1 MFDKL
6 YGMMNW
12 PLIEGIEYTDIDN
25 PKDLLGQHL
34 VEDGLL
40 IQAFIPDAESVQVK
54 YLGKLYDMYK
64 MDEAGFYV
72 ALLDYDKMIKYKL
85 VVKKGEKAEEFYD
98 AYSFYSSMDIK
109 ELKKF
114 NAGISYEA
122 YDFMGA
128 HKCKVS
134 GVSGVR
140 FCVWAPEAIRVS
152 VVGEFNNWDGR
163 IHQMSRIEDT
173 GIFEIFV
180 PEISENVMYKY
191 EIKKKGGENIL
202 KADPYAFKMEKQ
214 PGDASV
220 VADID
225 SYKWNDK
232 AWVDKRKTFLGQ
244 SSPVSIYQLSV
255 SNYFKDENGKSNY
268 KDIAQA
274 VADYVKKMGYTHVEL
289 MPLMEYYDEG
299 SLGYITNYLY
309 APAEKYG
316 DCQDLMYFIDYMH
329 TNEIGV
335 ILDWTPTQFATDES
349 GMGYF
354 DGSCLYESVNGKR
367 AVNPRNGAHMYNY
380 ARPEVTNYL
389 MANAFMWI
397 DKYHVDGLNIVNTA
411 EMLYHDYNRNPGEW
425 EANIYGG
432 TQNLEAIE
440 FIKHFNSIVH
450 KLRQGIITIADDTS
464 GFPELTGEV
473 SESCLGFD
481 FKWNH
486 EWRKDFMKYMSIP
499 SYMRESHYND
509 LSLSMI
515 YQYSDS
521 FVVGY
526 PAPEFIGGSSSMIS
540 RMAGDT
546 EKRKFDNMKLALSY
560 TYVHPGKKIVFMGQD
575 MAQYSEWKEDE
586 PLDMELLN
594 IDKHK
599 NVNELL
605 KVLNKI
611 YKAEPSLYELDND
624 TDGFEWIN
632 NISARESVL
641 TFVRKGKKEDEVLLV
656 ACNFDAVDREDYK
669 IGVPKRG
676 KYKEIFNSDSEEFGG
691 NGFNNPRLK
700 QSKKD
705 ECDGREES
713 IRVNLAAL
721 SVSIFKYSKIEE
733 KLVDNKTAK
742 ANVKKT
748 VKKAESGRKTA
759 SAKKQ
764 ESPKKAESAKKQE
777 TVKKAESVKKAEP
790 IKETEPVKETKQ
802 VAEPASAKMTKSAK
816 KAETAKEAETVKKA
830 EPAKAE
836 EAVKK
841 VEPAKAA
848 EAVKK
853 AEPIKKSESKKKA
866 EPKEETDSAK
876 STESAKKA

>member
-40 IQAFIPDAESVQVK
+40 IQVFVPEADSVQVK
-54 YLGKLYDMYK
+54 YSGKLFEMYK

-72 ALLDYDKMIKYKL
+72 ALLDCDKMIKYKI
-85 VVKKGEKAEEFYD
+85 VVKRGESVEEFYD
-98 AYSFYSSMDIK
+98 AYSFYTSTDVR

-122 YDFMGA
+122 YDIMGA
-128 HKCKVS
+128 HKCKIS
-134 GVSGVR
+134 GVDGVR
-140 FCVWAPEAIRVS
+140 FCVWAPDAVRVS

-173 GIFEIFV
+173 GIFEIFI
-180 PEISENVMYKY
+180 PEIPENVMYKY

-202 KADPYAFKMEKQ
+202 KADPYAFRMEKS
-214 PGDASV
+214 PGDASI
-220 VADID
+220 VADVD
-225 SYKWNDK
+225 GYEWKDK
-232 AWVDKRKTFLGQ
+232 SWMDERKKFLSQ
-244 SSPVSIYQLSV
+244 KSPISIYQLSV
-255 SNYFKDENGKSNY
+255 SNFAKDENGLATY
-268 KDIAQA
+268 RGIAQA
-274 VADYVKKMGYTHVEL
+274 VADYVSKMGYTHVEL
-289 MPLMEYYDEG
+289 MPLMESFDKE

-316 DCQDLMYFIDYMH
+316 DSKDLMYFVDVMH
-329 TNEIGV
+329 SKGIGV
-335 ILDWTPTQFATDES
+335 ILDWTPTQFATDKS

-354 DGSCLYESVNGKR
+354 DGSGLYESMNPKR

-380 ARPEVTNYL
+380 ARLEVTNYL
-389 MANAFMWI
+389 IANAFMWI
-397 DKYHVDGLNIVNTA
+397 DKYHFDGLNIVNIA

-425 EANIYGG
+425 ESNIYGG

-440 FIKHFNSIVH
+440 FIKHFNSIIH

-486 EWRKDFMKYMSIP
+486 EWRKDFLNYMGIP
-499 SYMRESHYND
+499 SYMREPHYND

-515 YQYSDS
+515 YQYSDN

-526 PAPEFIGGSSSMIS
+526 PAPEFIGGNSAMIS

-560 TYVHPGKKIVFMGQD
+560 AFVHPGKKIIFMGQD
-575 MAQYSEWKEDE
+575 MAQYSEWKEE
-586 PLDMELLN
+586 EALDMELLSV
-594 IDKHK
+594 DKHK
-599 NVNELL
+599 NVNGLL
-605 KVLNKI
+605 AALNKI
-611 YKAEPSLYELDND
+611 YKEEPALYELDND

-641 TFVRKGKKEDEVLLV
+641 TFVRKGIKEDEMLLV

-676 KYKEIFNSDSEEFGG
+676 KYKEIFNSDSTEFGG
-691 NGFNNPRLK
+691 NGFVNPRLK
-700 QSKKD
+700 QSKTD

-713 IRVNLAAL
+713 VRVNLAAL
-721 SVSIFKYSKIEE
+721 SVSIFKFSKIEE

-742 ANVKKT
+742 ANVQKAAKKADT
-748 VKKAESGRKTA
+748 AGKAES
-759 SAKKQ
+759 SKK
-764 ESPKKAESAKKQE
+764 SESAKKTE
-777 TVKKAESVKKAEP
+777 TVKKAETAKKSEPVKKQSVSKKTKAGKKAEQP
-790 IKETEPVKETKQ
+790 
-802 VAEPASAKMTKSAK
+802 KST
-816 KAETAKEAETVKKA
+816 ETAKESEQPKSIENVKESETVKSAAVQGEKQSKKTK
-830 EPAKAE
+830 PA
-836 EAVKK
+836 
-841 VEPAKAA
+841 VETAK
-848 EAVKK
+848 EKTESGKK
-853 AEPIKKSESKKKA
+853 A
-866 EPKEETDSAK
+866 
-876 STESAKKA
+876 

>member
-34 VEDGLL
+34 IEDGLL
-40 IQAFIPDAESVQVK
+40 IQAFIPDADSVQVK
-54 YLGKLYDMYK
+54 YSGKVFDMYK

-72 ALLDYDKMIKYKL
+72 TLLDYDKMIKYKL
-85 VVKKGEKAEEFYD
+85 VVKKGENVEEFYD
-98 AYSFYSSMDIK
+98 AYSFYSPIDTK

-122 YDFMGA
+122 YDIMGA
-128 HKCKVS
+128 HRCKVS
-134 GVSGVR
+134 GVMGVR

-163 IHQMSRIEDT
+163 IHQMSRVEDT
-173 GIFEIFV
+173 GVFEIFI

-202 KADPYAFKMEKQ
+202 KADPYAFKMEKL
-214 PGDASV
+214 PGDASIV
-220 VADID
+220 TDID

-232 AWVDKRKTFLGQ
+232 SWIDGRKKFHGQ
-244 SSPVSIYQLSV
+244 SAPISIYQFSV
-255 SNYFKDENGKSNY
+255 SNFSKDENGKANY
-268 KDIAQA
+268 KNISHD
-274 VADYVKKMGYTHVEL
+274 VAEYVLKMGYTHVEL
-289 MPLMEYYDEG
+289 MPLMESFDEK
-299 SLGYITNYLY
+299 SLGYVTNYFY

-316 DCQDLMYFIDYMH
+316 DNQELMYFIDYMH
-329 TNEIGV
+329 TKGIGV
-335 ILDWTPTQFATDES
+335 ILDWTPTQFATGES

-354 DGSCLYESVNGKR
+354 DGSCLYESMNPKR
-367 AVNPRNGAHMYNY
+367 AINPRNGAHMFNY

-389 MANAFMWI
+389 IANAFMWI

-411 EMLYHDYNRNPGEW
+411 EMLYHDYNRKPGEW

-432 TQNLEAIE
+432 THNLEAIE
-440 FIKHFNSIVH
+440 FIKHFNSIIH
-450 KLRQGIITIADDTS
+450 KLRHGIITIADDTS

-486 EWRKDFMKYMSIP
+486 EWRKDFLNYMGIP

-521 FVVGY
+521 FVIGY

-560 TYVHPGKKIVFMGQD
+560 SYVHPGKKIVFMGQD
-575 MAQYSEWKEDE
+575 MAQYSEWKVEE
-586 PLDMELLN
+586 ALDMELLN

-605 KVLNKI
+605 KALNKV
-611 YKAEPSLYELDND
+611 YKEEPSLYELDND

-641 TFVRKGKKEDEVLLV
+641 TFVRTGVKEDEMLLI

-676 KYKEIFNSDSEEFGG
+676 KYKEIFNSDSTEFGG

-721 SVSIFKYSKIEE
+721 SVSIFKFSKIEE
-733 KLVDNKTAK
+733 KLIDNKTAK
-742 ANVKKT
+742 ANAKKT
-748 VKKAESGRKTA
+748 AKKVETTKKAMPKKKTEP
-759 SAKKQ
+759 AKK
-764 ESPKKAESAKKQE
+764 EEPIKKTEPAKKE
-777 TVKKAESVKKAEP
+777 EPIKKAESVKIVEP
-790 IKETEPVKETKQ
+790 EKNTMNTKETESVTKT
-802 VAEPASAKMTKSAK
+802 E
-816 KAETAKEAETVKKA
+816 EVKKA
-830 EPAKAE
+830 EP
-836 EAVKK
+836 VKQTGTGK
-841 VEPAKAA
+841 ETKSVEKN
-848 EAVKK
+848 ESVKK
-853 AEPIKKSESKKKA
+853 A
-866 EPKEETDSAK
+866 
-876 STESAKKA
+876 